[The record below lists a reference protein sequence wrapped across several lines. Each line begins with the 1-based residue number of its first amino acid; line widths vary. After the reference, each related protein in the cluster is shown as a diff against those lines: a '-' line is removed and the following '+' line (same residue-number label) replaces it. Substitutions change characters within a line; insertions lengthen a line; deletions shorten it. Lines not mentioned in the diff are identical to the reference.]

1 MIILKLQ
8 EVIKLFR
15 LKLKELRENKGIS
28 QKELSE
34 KLNVAQSTVGM
45 WESGK
50 REPNFETAVLIAK
63 YFSVSTDELLGYR
76 NFELPIM
83 QQNVIKIPVL
93 GRIPAGVPIE
103 AIEDI
108 IDYVEISSKLVTG
121 DKKFFALK
129 LKGNSMSPKYIDGD
143 IVIFEKNED
152 CESGSDCA
160 IAINGDDVTFKRI
173 DKNESGIVVRPLNP
187 DYNTMYFTNDDII
200 NKPIRILGI
209 AKEIRRNV

>member
-1 MIILKLQ
+1 
-8 EVIKLFR
+8 
-15 LKLKELRENKGIS
+15 
-28 QKELSE
+28 
-34 KLNVAQSTVGM
+34 
-45 WESGK
+45 
-50 REPNFETAVLIAK
+50 
-63 YFSVSTDELLGYR
+63 
-76 NFELPIM
+76 
-83 QQNVIKIPVL
+83 
-93 GRIPAGVPIE
+93 
-103 AIEDI
+103 
-108 IDYVEISSKLVTG
+108 
-121 DKKFFALK
+121 
-129 LKGNSMSPKYIDGD
+129 MSPKYIDGD